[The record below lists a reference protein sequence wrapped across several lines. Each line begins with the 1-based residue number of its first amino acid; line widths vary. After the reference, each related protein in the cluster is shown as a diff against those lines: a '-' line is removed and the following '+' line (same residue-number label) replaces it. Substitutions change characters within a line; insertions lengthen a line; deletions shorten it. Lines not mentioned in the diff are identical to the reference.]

1 MELILLA
8 LLVLFFCGLAN
19 CQLCQQLCIS
29 AGAALML
36 CSHHLTTLSVNAPY
50 LSPREIVDLP
60 EAIEVNWIGHW
71 SVTIFRGSPP
81 DIGYDE
87 KPTLRLTFDSMQLPL
102 ACRKLLRLPAMPRQ
116 QLQCGERRQLRR

>member
-1 MELILLA
+1 MELMLLA
-8 LLVLFFCGLAN
+8 LLFVFFCGLAN

-36 CSHHLTTLSVNAPY
+36 CSHHRTTLSVNAPY
-50 LSPREIVDLP
+50 MSPREIIGFFEV
-60 EAIEVNWIGHW
+60 IEVIWTGHW

-87 KPTLRLTFDSMQLPL
+87 KPALRLSFDSMQLPL